1 MNKNFVS
8 IVLLLVI
15 NLLDLKASTY
25 KWSTSTDKKTAY
37 VNEAILLSY
46 VCEFSDES
54 ELYTIDFNPV
64 QENEEFRIRLL
75 KESQVLKN
83 SKRVNAYEYI
93 AYVKKVG
100 LISFDFDLVMK
111 KTTQE
116 SINSTT
122 KGHYDDSKSES
133 FISSPIKLLPLSIDI
148 KKTPSK
154 LVGEFTLAV
163 KQDSTELV
171 AFEPYSL
178 EILIEGIGNFSSIES
193 IDFNI
198 EGVKIFAQVPIL
210 KTKFSKAGEKGLWS
224 QKFAFVSEKSFVIP
238 ELVIEY
244 FDVKTATLKTLVYEG
259 VSIKVDEDV
268 YKQEEILDTKV
279 KEELFFKQEYLYY
292 LLIFLFGYLMAK
304 IKLNI
309 FNRHRTEEELFLKCI
324 KKTSSLEELCFL
336 LVSKNMKKYEE
347 LISKIE
353 SKELTSLNKAK
364 QMMFNIR
371 LLP

>member
-1 MNKNFVS
+1 MTFKFVY
-8 IVLLLVI
+8 ILLVVLLL
-15 NLLDLKASTY
+15 DLSASTY
-25 KWSTSTDKKTAY
+25 KWSTKIDKKTAY
-37 VNEAILLSY
+37 VNEAILLTY
-46 VCEFSDES
+46 ICEFSDES

-64 QENEEFRIRLL
+64 EEYDEFSIRLL

-83 SKRVNAYEYI
+83 SKRVNTYEYI
-93 AYVKKVG
+93 AYVKRAG
-100 LISFDFDLVMK
+100 LIAFDFDVVMK

-122 KGHYDDSKSES
+122 NGHYDDSKSES

-178 EILIEGIGNFSSIES
+178 EIQIEGIGNFSSIES

-210 KTKFSKAGEKGLWS
+210 KTKFSKAGEKGVWS
-224 QKFAFVSEKSFVIP
+224 QKFAFVSEKSFVVP

-244 FDVKTATLKTLVYEG
+244 FDVKTATLKMLIYEG
-259 VSIKVDEDV
+259 VSVKVDGDV
-268 YKQEEILDTKV
+268 YKQEEIFDTKE
-279 KEELFFKQEYLYY
+279 KEELFFKQEYFYY
-292 LLIFLFGYLMAK
+292 LLIFLLGYLMAK

-309 FNRHRTEEELFLKCI
+309 FNRQRTEEELFLKCI

-336 LVSKNMKKYEE
+336 LVSKDMKKYEE
-347 LISKIE
+347 LILKIE

-364 QMMFNIR
+364 QMMFDIH
-371 LLP
+371 